1 LKSRRGWFFVLLC
14 FCAAACAGLDRAAE
28 AAVDD
33 AGAERQILVMLHAAP
48 PHFRPDLSYGGSYD
62 ARAGRDARRRVAEG
76 LASRYGLDIVSN
88 WPMPALGVDCF
99 VMTAAGTDG
108 LSRIVEQLS
117 RDPNVESAQAMNVFH
132 LLGHNDPLLALQ
144 PSAKAW
150 HLDDLHRVTTG
161 KHIKVAEVDS
171 GVEIDHPDLI
181 GQIAFAK
188 DLVDAGGAVAELH
201 GTAVAGIIAARADN
215 GIGIAGIAPDAKL
228 VALRACWQAPRASVA
243 VCNSFT
249 LAKALQLALDENV
262 EVINLSLGGPR
273 DRLLERLIDAALS
286 RGITTVSAVDP
297 ALRDGGFPAS
307 HAGVLAVAADDVH
320 DIPAHA
326 LLGPGTDIP
335 TTITGGKWGFVTGS
349 SYAAAHVTGLVALL
363 RELAPNLPAGAL
375 RNALEEPPLAA
386 AGGRRVAVDACAA
399 IARIGGT
406 CACACAVAAQAK
418 SSPPP

>member
-1 LKSRRGWFFVLLC
+1 MKAKPGWLFTLLF
-14 FCAAACAGLDRAAE
+14 FCAAACAAFDRPAE

-33 AGAERQILVMLHAAP
+33 AGADRQILVMLRAAP

-62 ARAGRDARRRVAEG
+62 ARTGREARRRVAEG
-76 LASRYGLDIVSN
+76 LAGRYGLDIVSN

-99 VMTAAGTDG
+99 LMAAAGDDPV
-108 LSRIVEQLS
+108 SRIVEQLS
-117 RDPNVESAQAMNVFH
+117 QDSNVESVQAMNVFRV
-132 LLGHNDPLLALQ
+132 LAHNDPLFGLQ

-150 HLDDLHRVTTG
+150 HLDDVHRMTTG
-161 KHIKVAEVDS
+161 KRVKVAEVDS
-171 GVEIDHPDLI
+171 GVELDHPDLI
-181 GQIAFAK
+181 GQIAVSK
-188 DLVDAGGAVAELH
+188 DLVDARGGVPEQH

-215 GIGIAGIAPDAKL
+215 GIGIAGVAPDVKL
-228 VALRACWQAPRASVA
+228 VALRACWQSPRAPVA

-249 LAKALQLALDENV
+249 IAKALQLALDENV
-262 EVINLSLGGPR
+262 QVINLSLGGPR
-273 DRLLERLIDAALS
+273 DRLLERLLDAALS
-286 RGITTVSAVDP
+286 RGVTIVSAADP
-297 ALRDGGFPAS
+297 DVGDGGFPAS
-307 HAGVLAVAADDVH
+307 HDGVLAVAADDVH

-335 TTITGGKWGFVTGS
+335 TTITGGKWGFVSGS

-363 RELAPNLPAGAL
+363 RELAPDLPPRAMREALEAPPLGAAGA
-375 RNALEEPPLAA
+375 
-386 AGGRRVAVDACAA
+386 RRVAVDACAA